1 MAKDLKKVEE
11 VQEGLQSVIT
21 DQEKQALGILIQAV
35 KVATNKGSFE
45 LDDAIVIGQAKN
57 VLEVLIKE

>member
-21 DQEKQALGILIQAV
+21 DQEKQALGILIQAI
-35 KVATNKGSFE
+35 KVAQNKGSFE